1 MKITLHSLSRG
12 PLIQMQEK
20 ERATETETE
29 RERKRS
35 REKEGEGGKRA
46 REEIDGHIPKHNP
59 LANTPHVD
67 RQRVGRTDGRTDG
80 QADIQTDR
88 DWF

>member
-1 MKITLHSLSRG
+1 MDHLFKRKKRG
-12 PLIQMQEK
+12 RQRQK
-20 ERATETETE
+20 Q

-67 RQRVGRTDGRTDG
+67 RQTVGGTGRQVDR
-80 QADIQTDR
+80 QTDR